1 MGMEELDSIVERA
14 EHSGSA
20 EGTSHGTGVHDSPAL
35 GSVHAA
41 GGAPTKKVLSPSDL
55 FLQMRQVDEGA
66 SRPSQETSPTGPQ
79 ALRPVDNSRSTP
91 EEPSPMASDIR
102 QAVRERVGAA
112 TDT

>member
-1 MGMEELDSIVERA
+1 MGPEEAAETAERNGSLEQSDALARMRELEQLEEMEELDSIVERA

-79 ALRPVDNSRSTP
+79 A
-91 EEPSPMASDIR
+91 
-102 QAVRERVGAA
+102 
-112 TDT
+112 